1 MPRGRQSVSSFVK
14 IPDSRLAVYL
24 SRALGFGMLMK
35 KQSSSPVRT
44 TANPLQA
51 VAAVLLMMAGSGK
64 LLAIDSDLHGS
75 TPSLLASLPF
85 VLLLMGIGLF
95 PLLIPHLWHRDSLKA
110 VFALALALPVALTA
124 PWHGILHALLEYL
137 AFMTLI
143 GSLFI
148 VSGNIHLEGTWPG
161 TPRANTALLGL
172 GAVLANFLGTT
183 GASMLLVR
191 VLLGTNR
198 GRQHQVHLVVFFI
211 FIVSN
216 TAGLLTPLGDPPLF
230 LGFLHGVPFHW
241 TLGLAPQWLLVNGL
255 LLALFWLC
263 DSRFF
268 ADRVHGDPE
277 TAEKSASHRLSP
289 TLFVQGGHNVL
300 FLLGII
306 GAVLL
311 KGVMGESVGALVLSS
326 GIMALM
332 AWLALRT
339 TPAALRALNG
349 FSWAPVLEVGIL
361 FAGLFVT
368 MGPAIALLEHN
379 SESLGVT
386 KPWQFFWYTGLLS
399 SFLDNAPTY
408 VAFGSLALGGSGL
421 GPDADFGNLTQLD
434 QGILLAAI
442 SCGAVFMGA
451 MTYIGNGPNFMV
463 KSIAEASGIRM
474 PGFFGYLLWS
484 CGLLLPVLVICC
496 WLFFI

>member
-1 MPRGRQSVSSFVK
+1 MFLKNGSKPLGRKCFS
-14 IPDSRLAVYL
+14 L
-24 SRALGFGMLMK
+24 SLF
-35 KQSSSPVRT
+35 PV
-44 TANPLQA
+44 
-51 VAAVLLMMAGSGK
+51 AVLM
-64 LLAIDSDLHGS
+64 LLAGPERLFALDSAQHGP
-75 TPSLLASLPF
+75 TPGLIAATPF

-95 PLLIPHLWHRDSLKA
+95 PLLIPHLWHKDSIKA
-110 VFALALALPVALTA
+110 LFALALALPIALTA
-124 PWHGILHALLEYL
+124 PWNGTLHALLEYL

-161 TPRANTALLGL
+161 TPLANTSLLGL

-198 GRQHQVHLVVFFI
+198 SRQHQVHLVVFFI

-241 TLGLAPQWLLVNGL
+241 TLGLFPQWLLVNGM
-255 LLALFWLC
+255 LLAIFWFC
-263 DSRFF
+263 DSRVF
-268 ADRVHGDPE
+268 ADRTTPALE
-277 TAEKSASHRLSP
+277 TAGKSTPYRMSP
-289 TLFVQGGHNVL
+289 TLFVQGSHNVL

-311 KGVMGESVGALVLSS
+311 KGALGESVGALMLSA
-326 GIMALM
+326 GIMGLM
-332 AWLALRT
+332 AWLSLQTTPQALRT
-339 TPAALRALNG
+339 LNG

-379 SESLGVT
+379 SENLGVT
-386 KPWQFFWYTGLLS
+386 KPWQFFCFTGLLS

-421 GPDADFGNLTQLD
+421 GQAADFGDLTRLD

-474 PGFFGYLLWS
+474 PGFFGYMLWS
-484 CGLLLPVLVICC
+484 CGLLLPVLAVCC
-496 WLFFI
+496 WVFFI